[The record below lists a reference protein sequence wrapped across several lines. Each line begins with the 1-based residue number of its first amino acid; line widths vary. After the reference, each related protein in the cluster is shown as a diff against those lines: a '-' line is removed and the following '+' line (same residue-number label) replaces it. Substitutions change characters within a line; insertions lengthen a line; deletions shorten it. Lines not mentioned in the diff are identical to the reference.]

1 MLGLSCTVLAQ
12 VYKSTDADGNV
23 IFSDTPTANSVEVEI
38 TEPNLADPVEVPEYV
53 PPPEPKAVEPK
64 KREAEGELVG
74 ENYEYDRRKDR
85 HRWEE
90 YRPRSGPA
98 NPHK

>member
-23 IFSDTPTANSVEVEI
+23 IFSDTPAADSVEVEI
-38 TEPNLADPVEVPEYV
+38 TEPNIADPVEVPKYV
-53 PPPEPKAVEPK
+53 PPPEPKAIEPK
-64 KREAEGELVG
+64 KREVEGELVG
-74 ENYEYDRRKDR
+74 ENYEYDHRKDR